1 MRRRSFL
8 ASTLVLAA
16 ATLIEGCDTS
26 TSPVEVPERFDR
38 RLAIP
43 PLAESSVDGDGTRVF
58 KLVAQEGS
66 TELVPGLATP
76 TWGYNGSYLGPTL
89 RAKRGER
96 VAIEVTNRLA
106 EPTTVH
112 WHGMHLP
119 ATMDGG
125 PHQPIAPG
133 STWRPTW
140 TIDQPAAT
148 LWYHPH
154 PHGQTEK
161 HVYRGLGGLFLLD
174 DPSAEVDGLPSN
186 YGVDDI
192 PVIVQD
198 KRFYGDGRLDEED
211 DGNEVGLLGST
222 IVVNGTSAPYFDVTT
237 ERVRLR
243 LLNASTARTYAFGF
257 DDDRSFLLVG
267 TDGGLL
273 ATPYETHRI
282 RLSPGERAE
291 IVVAMESNST
301 VRLGSYEP
309 DLGSVAAPFAFGGN
323 DSFDVL
329 ELRAAKALAPSPPVP
344 ETLARLPE
352 PALPPDG
359 RVSRR
364 FVLQERQINGKRM
377 DMDRIDEVVAV
388 DVPEIWE
395 VRNDDLVPHNFHVH
409 DQQFRVVDIDGEPP
423 PPELAGRK
431 DTIYL
436 EPRRDYRIAL
446 KFEDYVDPNSPLM
459 YHCHLLLHED
469 EGLMG
474 QFVVVSGDSTSTQAV
489 GPHDVGNRRSGNG
502 HHHHG
507 APRE

>member
-1 MRRRSFL
+1 MRRRTFL
-8 ASTLVLAA
+8 ASTLVLAT

-26 TSPVEVPERFDR
+26 VSPVTQPKQFDR

-43 PLAESSVDGDGTRVF
+43 PLARSSVDSDGTRVF
-58 KLVAQEGS
+58 RLVAQEGR
-66 TELVPGLATP
+66 TELLPGLTTT
-76 TWGYNGSYLGPTL
+76 TWGFNGSYLGPTL
-89 RAKRGER
+89 RARRGER
-96 VAIEVTNRLA
+96 VAIEVTNGLA

-119 ATMDGG
+119 ARMDGG
-125 PHQPIAPG
+125 PHQPVAPG

-174 DPSAEVDGLPSN
+174 DPSAEVEGLPSN
-186 YGVDDI
+186 YGVDDV

-198 KRFYGDGRLDEED
+198 KKFHRDGRLDDED

-222 IVVNGTSAPYFDVTT
+222 VVVNGTYAPYHEVTT

-273 ATPYETHRI
+273 AAPYETKRI

-291 IVVAMESNST
+291 IVVTMEPQS
-301 VRLGSYEP
+301 VVHLRSYEP

-329 ELRAAKALAPSPPVP
+329 ELRAARVLAPSPPVP
-344 ETLARLPE
+344 GVLARLPE
-352 PALPPDG
+352 PDVPPGG
-359 RVSRR
+359 RVTRR
-364 FVLQERQINGKRM
+364 FVLQDRQINGKRM
-377 DMDRIDEVVAV
+377 DMERIDEVVPV
-388 DVPEIWE
+388 GVPEVWE

-409 DQQFRVVDIDGEPP
+409 DVQFRVLTIDDQPP

-446 KFEDYVDPNSPLM
+446 KFEDYVDADFPLM

-474 QFVVVSGDSTSTQAV
+474 QFVVVSGDSTTRAV
-489 GPHDVGNRRSGNG
+489 DPNDVARRRRGDG
-502 HHHHG
+502 RGHHHG
-507 APRE
+507 ASGE